1 MKRNTISPIRRAWDR
16 RHPAP
21 PVIDNADDMDAL
33 SGDGY
38 TDDISVCGFCPH
50 RAECWQAET
59 ESSEIIDD
67 DMDALSA
74 ETESSEIIDLDRL
87 CRIRSVSE
95 EWSPGLA
102 VYGD

>member
-1 MKRNTISPIRRAWDR
+1 MPNVKLVNGIHPNSLTWDK
-16 RHPAP
+16 P
-21 PVIDNADDMDAL
+21 M
-33 SGDGY
+33 
-38 TDDISVCGFCPH
+38 T
-50 RAECWQAET
+50 AET

>member
-1 MKRNTISPIRRAWDR
+1 MKRNTISLIRRAWDR

-33 SGDGY
+33 S
-38 TDDISVCGFCPH
+38 
-50 RAECWQAET
+50 AET

>member
-1 MKRNTISPIRRAWDR
+1 MKRNTISLIRRAWDR

-59 ESSEIIDD
+59 ESSEIID
-67 DMDALSA
+67 
-74 ETESSEIIDLDRL
+74 LD
-87 CRIRSVSE
+87 RIRSVSE